1 VFNLVAAGATSWH
14 GLACA
19 VIEGARER
27 GWPIKADVIEGI
39 PASAYPTRARRP
51 ANSRLSV
58 ASLEARF
65 GVTVPPWEQGVGLLL
80 DSLTESRAN

>member
-1 VFNLVAAGATSWH
+1 
-14 GLACA
+14 
-19 VIEGARER
+19 
-27 GWPIKADVIEGI
+27 
-39 PASAYPTRARRP
+39 
-51 ANSRLSV
+51 LST